1 MMDTTNQGEVAANPL
16 YSESETEEDNSLHD
30 EMEAELQDDTM
41 QEKNFVSCL
50 REDDDDND
58 FSEDDKVI
66 LNFK

>member
-41 QEKNFVSCL
+41 PEKNFVS
-50 REDDDDND
+50 RPHEDDDD
-58 FSEDDKVI
+58 FSEDDEVI